1 MNIFRSLWL
10 LKRQQNVL
18 WIELSNFELICK
30 EQKSRQQDTLRI
42 WDKCQLPASPPRC
55 LVWIKT
61 GLWPNALRVLLCY
74 VRLEGRRWNVRLK
87 FGGIRKGYGYPSQ
100 AQASTYA
107 LRFKE
112 RNLKKT
118 IRPPEKQGDKHTYVH
133 YILYIYV
140 YILKYESR
148 DRVD

>member
-74 VRLEGRRWNVRLK
+74 VRLGGRKWNVRLK
-87 FGGIRKGYGYPSQ
+87 FGGIRKGYGYHKPQRMHWDSKRETWRRRSDHQ
-100 AQASTYA
+100 RS
-107 LRFKE
+107 KE
-112 RNLKKT
+112 INILM
-118 IRPPEKQGDKHTYVH
+118 
-133 YILYIYV
+133 YIIYYIYICV
-140 YILKYESR
+140 HFEIRE
-148 DRVD
+148 